1 MYFLVSETINFI
13 QLFVCRRLA
22 VFASYCQITS
32 KVNRFTKPV
41 RYFMMK
47 MVSAT
52 VSTFI
57 SSNTFHILRPAKA
70 PAFSYAWLELI
81 SHRVFIGRMLAI
93 TTQQRV
99 GPHSTPAT
107 FTSYN
112 LLSFTFIYSHV

>member
-1 MYFLVSETINFI
+1 
-13 QLFVCRRLA
+13 
-22 VFASYCQITS
+22 
-32 KVNRFTKPV
+32 
-41 RYFMMK
+41 MMK
-47 MVSAT
+47 TVSAT

-107 FTSYN
+107 FTSNTIYC
-112 LLSFTFIYSHV
+112 LSHLFTAMYKVSFKNIMNITLK